1 MIFKSAKKS
10 LFIFPISP
18 TSLCYGD
25 RVPCKY
31 LKITGFMPEFEAG
44 HRKKTGKKG
53 KEGKEGKEGNNILP
67 SGETVS

>member
-1 MIFKSAKKS
+1 
-10 LFIFPISP
+10 
-18 TSLCYGD
+18 
-25 RVPCKY
+25 
-31 LKITGFMPEFEAG
+31 MPEFEAG